1 MSLVLPSDNEVT
13 PINENTMGHGHSNG
27 GGINGKGKRLE
38 RSKSFVYDDQIF
50 VFVVACQRVNSNVK
64 NFSVVFLPWPW

>member
-1 MSLVLPSDNEVT
+1 MSLVLPSDNEVM

-27 GGINGKGKRLE
+27 GGINGKGKQLE
-38 RSKSFVYDDQIF
+38 CNKSFVYDDQIF

-64 NFSVVFLPWPW
+64 NFSIVFLPWPW